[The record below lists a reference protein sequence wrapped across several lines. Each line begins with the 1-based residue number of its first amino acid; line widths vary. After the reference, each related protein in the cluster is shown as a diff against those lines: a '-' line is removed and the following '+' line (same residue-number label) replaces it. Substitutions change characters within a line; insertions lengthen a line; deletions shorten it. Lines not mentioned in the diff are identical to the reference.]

1 MNASFEPLE
10 ARAYA
15 ALRALSH
22 IGREALEEGDEVQL
36 PLNLGLN
43 DGTYMPEACVRVL
56 AQHCHRAAL
65 RNYPTAGNDALRRA
79 IARTDGVTPDHI
91 LLHHGSGPLLKQVLP
106 SVIEAGIRRNPLRI
120 AKHLL
125 SRSGFP
131 VITPLFTYGKVPGK
145 AAERKLA
152 VRAMPVGP
160 DNGFRVT
167 PAMIEAELKRAP
179 GIVYIVNPNNPT
191 GNVMIDRLELEPL
204 IAAWPD
210 AIFWVDEAYVQYCE
224 DDHQR
229 FAPLVMRYPN
239 LMVSRTF
246 SFAYGLAGIKVG
258 YLLGQPDL
266 VRSENS
272 KLTDYRIGKL
282 AEDLCV
288 AALNDEEH
296 LPWLRE
302 VCATQRALLRAGLER
317 HGIEVFPSV
326 TNFVLCRF
334 HDGRT
339 GAALKAKL
347 AERHIQI
354 KVLSPFAGADF
365 APYFRITLGLANEN
379 RKLLRVIDEIMAAGD
394 I

>member
-65 RNYPTAGNDALRRA
+65 RKYPTAGNDALRRA

-91 LLHHGSGPLLKQVLP
+91 LLHHGSGPLLKQVVPGL
-106 SVIEAGIRRNPLRI
+106 IEGAIKRSPVRI

-125 SRSGFP
+125 SKSGFP
-131 VITPLFTYGKVPGK
+131 IITPLFTYGKVPGK

-152 VRAMPVGP
+152 VRAMPAGP

-204 IAAWPD
+204 IAAWPE
-210 AIFWVDEAYVQYCE
+210 ALFWVDEAYVQYC
-224 DDHQR
+224 DDEHQR

-239 LMVSRTF
+239 LLVSRTF

-258 YLLGQPDL
+258 YLLAQPDL

-288 AALNDEEH
+288 AALSDEQH

-302 VCATQRALLRAGLER
+302 VCATQRAILRAGLER
-317 HGIEVFPSV
+317 HGIEVFPSI

-334 HDGRT
+334 NDGRT

-354 KVLSPFAGADF
+354 KTLSPFAGQDF
-365 APYFRITLGLANEN
+365 APWFRITLGLANEN
-379 RKLLRVIDEIMAAGD
+379 RKLLRVIDEIMATGD